1 VHIGAMLFAGGYA
14 LAADRAML
22 RPYHDRFAGE
32 RRGALEELAAVHR
45 WVILGLVLL
54 LLSGL
59 LQAAADINTY
69 ATSAVFWTKMVLV
82 ALLAVNGGL
91 LRSAEV
97 RALNSADGLTNIGIW
112 NRVRAAAWTSVFLW
126 TATMV
131 AGVVL
136 QNA

>member
-1 VHIGAMLFAGGYA
+1 MTSVLQSLAHALEPWQSAYSNSKAISTAVTVVHIGAMLFAGGYA

-22 RPYHDRFAGE
+22 RAYHDRFAGE

-59 LQAAADINTY
+59 LQAAADVNTY

-82 ALLAVNGGL
+82 ALLAVNGAL

-97 RALNSADGLTNIGIW
+97 RALSSA
-112 NRVRAAAWTSVFLW
+112 
-126 TATMV
+126 
-131 AGVVL
+131 
-136 QNA
+136 